1 MCGTPDPCGHRPA
14 KLGSTQHPGSP
25 GSLDKDVYAVQREI
39 LDQESGSLTVNTST
53 DQASASENPAHGTT
67 AQVNAWADGVPGA
80 FNAEELLKRYSHATT
95 AETEAFWARIA
106 AEGTP
111 VWSSRDAEQN
121 GGEGPGET
129 KITFLWRASAATEHP
144 DGLASV
150 HVHVNRVTDKERHD
164 AGYMNH
170 VPGTDIW
177 VLTLSVSPT
186 LRASYSFTPLRP
198 DEVAPKGM
206 PEPCTY
212 RSHRDPLNRSLP
224 MVDHG
229 PYGLSVFAGPQ
240 APDQDEWESVG
251 LRFVRGG
258 VLWEKV
264 ALPCDG
270 RPRDHWLYLPP
281 TQAEDVPLLT
291 LFDAESWFGEMSL
304 PLALE
309 QAMLAGRLPEVAV
322 LGISNIDR
330 LDRIK
335 SLGANSDFLQYVAST
350 SVSWAQTRAADHG
363 VQFAGRERR
372 IVSGQSLGGLSS
384 LVAALEQPQAYG
396 IALAHSSS
404 LWWSPGGKSTPRD
417 LAGMTDGGWIT
428 GQLRKAG
435 NQNVRIRLDVGT
447 REGLT
452 IPQTEIL
459 QRTLEDDGWPTEGF
473 HHYDGGHDYAC

>member
-1 MCGTPDPCGHRPA
+1 M
-14 KLGSTQHPGSP
+14 
-25 GSLDKDVYAVQREI
+25 
-39 LDQESGSLTVNTST
+39 NTSIG
-53 DQASASENPAHGTT
+53 QASASETPDDRAT
-67 AQVNAWADGVPGA
+67 AEVNAWADSAVGA
-80 FNAEELLKRYSHATT
+80 VNAEELLKCYSHASTT
-95 AETEAFWARIA
+95 ETEAFWARIA

-111 VWSSRDAEQN
+111 VWSSPDAGHVGDQ
-121 GGEGPGET
+121 GPDET
-129 KITFLWRASAATEHP
+129 KITFLWRAPVAAEHP
-144 DGLASV
+144 DGLESV

-164 AGYMNH
+164 AGYMTH

-186 LRASYSFTPLRP
+186 LRASYGFTPLRP
-198 DEVAPKGM
+198 DEVAPTGM

-212 RSHRDPLNRSLP
+212 RSHRDPLNHRLP
-224 MVDHG
+224 LVDHG
-229 PYGLSVFAGPQ
+229 PYGLSVLAGPQ

-258 VLWEKV
+258 VLREKV

-281 TQAEDVPLLT
+281 TLAEDVPLLT

-304 PLALE
+304 PVALD

-335 SLGANSDFLQYVAST
+335 SLGANSEFLRDVAST
-350 SVSWAQTRAADHG
+350 SVSWAQNHASDHG

-372 IVSGQSLGGLSS
+372 IVSGQSLGGLSA
-384 LVAALEQPQAYG
+384 LVAALEQPQSYG

-417 LAGMTDGGWIT
+417 LAGMTGGGWIT
-428 GQLRKAG
+428 GRFADAG
-435 NQNVRIRLDVGT
+435 DEIEKVRIRLDVGT

-459 QRTLEDDGWPTEGF
+459 QRTLEDGGWPTEGF
-473 HHYDGGHDYAC
+473 HLYDGGHDYACWRGVLVDGLAATLRDS